1 MDILFTLKLVKG
13 VFAILDLFV
22 WARLIISWIPHD
34 PYNDI
39 TRIVYKITEPML
51 KPIRE
56 TGFSMKAMDRS
67 MKYIENILFETL
79 GNKLTLSFQK
89 NVPSSTVNKNSK
101 SQKMQDSDP
110 KDEEVFNKVVD
121 LFDGEILR

>member
-39 TRIVYKITEPML
+39 TRIVYKATEPML
-51 KPIRE
+51 KPIRDIIP
-56 TGFSMKAMDRS
+56 TSSIGIDISPF
-67 MKYIENILFETL
+67 ILLVLLNIAE
-79 GNKLTLSFQK
+79 S
-89 NVPSSTVNKNSK
+89 
-101 SQKMQDSDP
+101 
-110 KDEEVFNKVVD
+110 
-121 LFDGEILR
+121 IALRTFVY